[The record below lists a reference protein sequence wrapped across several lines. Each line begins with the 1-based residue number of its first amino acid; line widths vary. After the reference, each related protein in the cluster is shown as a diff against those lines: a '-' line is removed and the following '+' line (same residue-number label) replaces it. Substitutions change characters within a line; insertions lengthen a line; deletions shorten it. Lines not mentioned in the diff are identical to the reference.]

1 MKTSLILILVL
12 IVSTLAL
19 ACSSEERS
27 QQGQEPRQ
35 QRPDKATGAQG
46 QRTITQEAGSTAVG
60 LGGTVELNE
69 LSFRVFEVRTED
81 TVYSIPGPG
90 EPPVSR
96 VSSSDGSDAGCTDDP
111 KGHPG

>member
-1 MKTSLILILVL
+1 M
-12 IVSTLAL
+12 
-19 ACSSEERS
+19 
-27 QQGQEPRQ
+27 
-35 QRPDKATGAQG
+35 
-46 QRTITQEAGSTAVG
+46 G

-96 VSSSDGSDAGCTDDP
+96 VSSSDGSDEYVAIDYVVENDSDSVATQEMR
-111 KGHPG
+111 PGSQPWCMPRVGWRGSGSPNYRGLARLSRPDSAAVAPGY